1 MGYKLFCDRCGKEI
15 SNSDESINIDAN
27 IFSQNRLQKVWKFYH
42 IDCFNYE
49 FSTDIRK
56 LEDGNANT

>member
-1 MGYKLFCDRCGKEI
+1 MGFKLFCDKCGKEI
-15 SNSDESINIDAN
+15 SNSDESIKIDAQ
-27 IFSQNRLQKVWKFYH
+27 IFSQNRLQKFWKYYH

-56 LEDGNANT
+56 LRDGNANT